1 MNYEEQKN
9 GEFAPNEKISNAILI
24 FLLLVRLADE
34 YLPAWIFGTT
44 TPDWYRNWYAGVAYI
59 LTATIVWLNRHRLVA
74 LNIDRPFIAALI
86 LGGVLHAFYLKYG
99 VGIFVGITVVL
110 IFWAHQSNQLV
121 FKNPV
126 PYPKGTGLLILL
138 TILLALAPVLLFRLT
153 LKTSLDFDT
162 FSTTFLGILITDLAL
177 IVFEEVLF
185 RGALWAY
192 VRSFGLSEQ
201 AAFYAQAILF
211 WISHHRFLLL
221 HNPYS
226 FWVSLPIQAILFGLM
241 TWRSKSITPS
251 TISHFLF
258 NFITQLLVAIFK

>member
-1 MNYEEQKN
+1 MSNEAQKTS
-9 GEFAPNEKISNAILI
+9 FDISEKISNVILF
-24 FLLLVRLADE
+24 FLLLIRLIDQ
-34 YLPAWIFGTT
+34 YLPVWIFGTT
-44 TPDWYRNWYAGVAYI
+44 TPDWYSHWYAGIAYI

-74 LNIDRPFIAALI
+74 LNIDQPFIAALI
-86 LGGVLHAFYLKYG
+86 LGGVLHAFYLKYDA
-99 VGIFVGITVVL
+99 GIFVGITTVL
-110 IFWAHQSNQLV
+110 IFWAHQTNQLV

-126 PYPKGTGLLILL
+126 PYPKGTGLLIWF

-192 VRSFGLSEQ
+192 VQSFGLSEQ

-221 HNPYS
+221 HNPHS

-241 TWRSKSITPS
+241 TWRSKSLTPS
-251 TISHFLF
+251 TIGHFLF
-258 NFITQLLVAIFK
+258 NFTSLLITQMF